1 MKRLSVLLVLVIF
14 TFGAQAQNDYGGSG
28 AFGYIFNGDGW
39 LRPGVVVKEPGKNV
53 FKIGI
58 SEAANQK
65 VQLGFER
72 ALTDHLSIG
81 INALYQIPQAGAS
94 DFFSIDNLFDY
105 AKDLGGGL
113 QDSLDVSFP
122 NLKFSFG
129 AATVNRLWIM
139 PEVRYY
145 FKRAPRGFFMS
156 LYFKYRSYDYDN
168 TFAYKNETNADTA
181 SYNLNIKMN
190 TASAGVSIGFQTFL
204 LKWLSLDFT
213 LFGIQ
218 YNSNIGEVDLN
229 IDNQVISSD
238 IQNGVVDAIT
248 YINDIFPV
256 KNVVRQREVN
266 DQRVLLESRFNAVGV
281 RLPSVRLGIRF

>member
-1 MKRLSVLLVLVIF
+1 MKRLSVLAVLIIF
-14 TFGAQAQNDYGGSG
+14 ALTSQAQNDYGGSG
-28 AFGYIFNGDGW
+28 AFGLVFNGDGW
-39 LRPGVVVKEPGKNV
+39 LRPGVIVKEPGKNV

-58 SEAANQK
+58 AEAANQK
-65 VQLGFER
+65 VQLGYER

-81 INALYQIPQAGAS
+81 IYGLYQIPQAGGS

-105 AKDLGGGL
+105 AKNIGTGL
-113 QDSLDVSFP
+113 QDSLDGSFP
-122 NLKFSFG
+122 NLKFYFG
-129 AATVNRLWIM
+129 DATVNRLWIM

-145 FKRAPRGFFMS
+145 FKRAPRGFFAS
-156 LYFKYRSYDYDN
+156 LYFKYRQYDYDN
-168 TFAYKNETNADTA
+168 TFAYNNESNADTA

-190 TASAGVSIGFQTFL
+190 TASAGISLGFQTFL

-229 IDNQVISSD
+229 IDNQIISSD

-248 YINDIFPV
+248 YVNDIFPV
-256 KNVVRQREVN
+256 KDVVRQREIN
-266 DQRVLLESRFNAVGV
+266 DQRILLESRFNALGV